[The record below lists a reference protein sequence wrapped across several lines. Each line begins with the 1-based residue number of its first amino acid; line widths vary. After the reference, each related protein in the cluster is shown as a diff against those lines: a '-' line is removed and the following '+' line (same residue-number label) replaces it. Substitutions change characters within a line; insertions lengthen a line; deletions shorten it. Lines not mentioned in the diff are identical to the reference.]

1 VIRTPLSI
9 SLRLGLLF
17 AAIAAGVFGVV
28 DAYLYRTLAAQMAQR
43 DDDDL
48 LNKGA
53 LVRQLLRTLPAGG
66 RMPQEQLQAVL
77 APVIGQEGVRLHVA
91 LPDGQVLVSTVEDEL
106 RLPAHASVPLARV
119 PGPEDIVEVDGE
131 PAPAHVLDMLA
142 DYGGQGA
149 RTQVRVLL
157 LRAHSDRLA
166 ILQHYRV
173 DLLTA
178 LGGGTLLAAALGF
191 WAVRSGLRPL
201 RGMAA
206 KANDIHT
213 HHLNTRLDPAGMP
226 AELREMATA
235 FNAMLDRL
243 EEGVQRLS
251 GFAADLA
258 HDLRTPINA
267 LMMQTQVALGQERS
281 ADEYQFLLASNQEEY
296 ERLSRMIEN
305 TLFLARA
312 ENAQLALSREQLD
325 VGRELAQIADYFELL
340 AEDRGVRLTVGAM
353 PAQPLFADP
362 VLLRRAVNNLMS
374 NAVTY
379 TPPGGQVRLDVRTEG
394 PWITVVVGNS
404 GDGVPSFD
412 LERVFDRYYQADPAR
427 ASGSS
432 VGLGLPI
439 VRVIM
444 QLHGGS
450 AHAEI
455 HPGADTVFSLR
466 FPRHAAASSAA

>member
-1 VIRTPLSI
+1 MTRTPLSI
-9 SLRLGLLF
+9 SLRLCLLF

-28 DAYLYRTLAAQMAQR
+28 DTYLYRTLEVQMAQR
-43 DDDDL
+43 DDADL
-48 LNKGA
+48 LNKGV

-66 RMPQEQLQAVL
+66 RMPQEQLEAVL
-77 APVIGQEGVRLHVA
+77 APMIGQEGVMLHVS
-91 LPDGQVLVSTVEDEL
+91 LPDGQVLASTVEDEL
-106 RLPAHASVPLARV
+106 RLPAHAPVPLARA
-119 PGPEDIVEVDGE
+119 PALDDIVEMDGA
-131 PAPAHVLDMLA
+131 PTPAHVLAMLA
-142 DYGGQGA
+142 DYGGRGA

-157 LRAHSDRLA
+157 LRARSDRLA
-166 ILQHYRV
+166 ILEHYRA
-173 DLLTA
+173 DLLATVGA
-178 LGGGTLLAAALGF
+178 GTLLAAVLGF
-191 WAVRSGLRPL
+191 WAVRSGMRPL

-213 HHLNTRLDPAGMP
+213 HHLATRLDPAAMP

-235 FNAMLDRL
+235 FNDMLDRL

-258 HDLRTPINA
+258 HDLRTPVNA
-267 LMMQTQVALGQERS
+267 LMMQTQVALGQERTVE
-281 ADEYQFLLASNQEEY
+281 DYQLLLESNQEEY
-296 ERLSRMIEN
+296 ERLARMIEN

-312 ENAQLALSREQLD
+312 ENAQLALAREHLD
-325 VGRELAQIADYFELL
+325 PGRELAQIGDYFELL
-340 AEDRGVRLTVGAM
+340 AEDRGVQMTLGPM
-353 PAQPLFADP
+353 PEHPLFADP

-374 NAVTY
+374 NAIRY
-379 TPPGGQVRLDVRTEG
+379 TPPGGQVRLDARTEG
-394 PWITVVVGNS
+394 PWITIAVANR

-427 ASGSS
+427 ASTSS

-444 QLHGGS
+444 HLHGGS

-455 HPGADTVFSLR
+455 RTGGETVFSLR
-466 FPRHAAASSAA
+466 FPRHAGAA

>member
-1 VIRTPLSI
+1 VRRRPLSI

-28 DAYLYRTLAAQMAQR
+28 DAYLYQALATQMAQH
-43 DDDDL
+43 DDADL
-48 LNKGA
+48 LNKGT

-77 APVIGQEGVRLHVA
+77 APVIGQEGVQLHVA
-91 LPDGQVLVSTVEDEL
+91 LPDGQVLVSTVQDE
-106 RLPAHASVPLARV
+106 RHLPANVPVPLARE
-119 PGPEDIVEVDGE
+119 PDAADIVEVDG
-131 PAPAHVLDMLA
+131 APVTAHVLDMLA
-142 DYGGQGA
+142 DYGGRGA
-149 RTQVRVLL
+149 RTQVRVQL
-157 LRAHSDRLA
+157 LRVRSDRLD
-166 ILQHYRV
+166 ILQRYRV

-178 LGGGTLLAAALGF
+178 LGAGILLASALGF

-213 HHLNTRLDPAGMP
+213 HHLNTRLDPASMP

-235 FNAMLDRL
+235 FNEMLDRL

-258 HDLRTPINA
+258 HDLRTPVNA
-267 LMMQTQVALGQERS
+267 LMMQTQVALGQERN
-281 ADEYQFLLASNQEEY
+281 AEEYQFLLASNQEEY
-296 ERLSRMIEN
+296 ERLSRLIEN

-312 ENAQLALSREQLD
+312 ENAQLALARERLD
-325 VGRELAQIADYFELL
+325 VGHELAQIADYFEML
-340 AEDRGVRLTVGAM
+340 AEEKGVQLTLGAM
-353 PAQPLFADP
+353 PAHPLFADP
-362 VLLRRAVNNLMS
+362 VLLRRAINNLMS
-374 NAVTY
+374 NAITY
-379 TPPGGQVRLDVRTEG
+379 TPPGGRVRVDARAEG
-394 PWITVVVGNS
+394 PWITVAVANS
-404 GDGVPSFD
+404 GDGVPTFEV
-412 LERVFDRYYQADPAR
+412 ERVFDRYYQADPAR
-427 ASGSS
+427 ATGSS

-444 QLHGGS
+444 HLHGGT

-455 HPGADTVFSLR
+455 RAGGETVFSLR
-466 FPRHAAASSAA
+466 FPRHVPA

>member
-1 VIRTPLSI
+1 VTRTPLSI
-9 SLRLGLLF
+9 SLRLGVLF

-28 DAYLYRTLAAQMAQR
+28 DAYLYQTLAVQMEER
-43 DDDDL
+43 DDADL
-48 LNKGA
+48 LNKGL
-53 LVRQLLRTLPAGG
+53 LVRQLLSTLPAGG

-77 APVIGQEGVRLHVA
+77 APVIGQEGVSLHVA
-91 LPDGQVLVSTVEDEL
+91 LPDGQVLVSTVQDEG
-106 RLPAHASVPLARV
+106 RLSAYVPVPLTRA
-119 PGPEDIVEVDGE
+119 PERLDIVEVEGE
-131 PAPAHVLDMLA
+131 QSPTHVLDMLA
-142 DYGGQGA
+142 DYGGLGA

-157 LRAHSDRLA
+157 LRERSDRLA
-166 ILQHYRV
+166 ILQRYRI

-178 LGGGTLLAAALGF
+178 LGAGILLASALGF

-201 RGMAA
+201 RGMVA

-213 HHLNTRLDPAGMP
+213 HHLNTRLDPASMP
-226 AELREMATA
+226 AELREMAVA
-235 FNAMLDRL
+235 FNDMLDRL

-258 HDLRTPINA
+258 HDLRTPLNA

-281 ADEYQFLLASNQEEY
+281 IDEYQALLASTQEEY

-312 ENAQLALSREQLD
+312 ENAQLALRRERLD
-325 VGRELAQIADYFELL
+325 IKRELAHIADYFEML
-340 AEDRGVRLTVGAM
+340 AEEKNVQLTLGPM
-353 PAQPLFADP
+353 PPVPLFADP

-374 NAVTY
+374 NAITY
-379 TPPGGQVRLDVRTEG
+379 TPPGGRVRVEARAEES
-394 PWITVVVGNS
+394 WITISVSNS
-404 GDGVPSFD
+404 GDGVPAFD

-444 QLHGGS
+444 HLHGGG
-450 AHAEI
+450 AQAEI
-455 HPGADTVFSLR
+455 HPGADTVFSLC
-466 FPRHAAASSAA
+466 FPRQVPET

>member
-1 VIRTPLSI
+1 VRRTPLSI

-28 DAYLYRTLAAQMAQR
+28 DAYLYQALATQMAQR
-43 DDDDL
+43 DDADL
-48 LNKGA
+48 LNKGT

-77 APVIGQEGVRLHVA
+77 APVIGQEGVQLHVA
-91 LPDGQVLVSTVEDEL
+91 LPDGQVLVSTVQDEHH
-106 RLPAHASVPLARV
+106 LPANVPVPLARD
-119 PGPEDIVEVDGE
+119 PDAADIVEVDG
-131 PAPAHVLDMLA
+131 APVTAHVLDMLA
-142 DYGGQGA
+142 DYGGKGA
-149 RTQVRVLL
+149 RTQVRVQL
-157 LRAHSDRLA
+157 LRVRSDRLD
-166 ILQHYRV
+166 ILQRYRV

-178 LGGGTLLAAALGF
+178 LGAGILLASMLGF

-213 HHLNTRLDPAGMP
+213 HHLNTRLDPASMP

-235 FNAMLDRL
+235 FNEMLDRL

-258 HDLRTPINA
+258 HDLRTPVNA
-267 LMMQTQVALGQERS
+267 LMMQTQVALGQERNP
-281 ADEYQFLLASNQEEY
+281 DEYQFLLASNQEEY
-296 ERLSRMIEN
+296 ERLSRLIEN

-312 ENAQLALSREQLD
+312 ENAQLALARERLD
-325 VGRELAQIADYFELL
+325 VGHELAQIADYFEML
-340 AEDRGVRLTVGAM
+340 AEEKGVQLTLGAM
-353 PAQPLFADP
+353 PAHPLFADP

-374 NAVTY
+374 NAITY
-379 TPPGGQVRLDVRTEG
+379 TPPGGRVRVDARAEG
-394 PWITVVVGNS
+394 PWITLAVANS
-404 GDGVPSFD
+404 GDGVPTFEV
-412 LERVFDRYYQADPAR
+412 ERVFDRYYQADPAR
-427 ASGSS
+427 ATGSS

-444 QLHGGS
+444 HLHGGS

-455 HPGADTVFSLR
+455 RQGGETVFSLR
-466 FPRHAAASSAA
+466 FPRHVPA

>member
-1 VIRTPLSI
+1 VRRAPLSI

-17 AAIAAGVFGVV
+17 AAIAAGVFGVA
-28 DAYLYRTLAAQMAQR
+28 DAYLYQTLAVQMEER
-43 DDDDL
+43 DDADL

-53 LVRQLLRTLPAGG
+53 LVRELLRTLPAGG

-77 APVIGQEGVRLHVA
+77 APVIGQEGVSLHVA
-91 LPDGQVLVSTVEDEL
+91 LPDGQVLVSTVQDER
-106 RLPAHASVPLARV
+106 RLPAYVPVPLTRA
-119 PGPEDIVEVDGE
+119 PERRDIVEVAGE
-131 PAPAHVLDMLA
+131 QAPAHVLDMVA
-142 DYGGQGA
+142 NYGGQGA

-157 LRAHSDRLA
+157 LRERSDRLA
-166 ILQHYRV
+166 ILARYRI
-173 DLLTA
+173 DLLIA
-178 LGGGTLLAAALGF
+178 VGAGILLASTLGF

-213 HHLNTRLDPAGMP
+213 HHLNTRLDPASMP

-235 FNAMLDRL
+235 FNEMLDRL

-281 ADEYQFLLASNQEEY
+281 VDEYEALLASNQEEY

-312 ENAQLALSREQLD
+312 ENAQLALSRERLD
-325 VGRELAQIADYFELL
+325 IQRELAQIGDYFEML
-340 AEDRGVRLTVGAM
+340 AEEKGVQLRLGPM
-353 PAQPLFADP
+353 PDHPLFADP

-379 TPPGGQVRLDVRTEG
+379 TPPGGQIRLDARLEG
-394 PWITVVVGNS
+394 PWITITVANS

-444 QLHGGS
+444 HLHGGGVR
-450 AHAEI
+450 AEI
-455 HPGADTVFSLR
+455 RPGADTVFSLR
-466 FPRHAAASSAA
+466 FPRHVPA

>member
-1 VIRTPLSI
+1 VTRTPLSI
-9 SLRLGLLF
+9 SLRLGVLF

-28 DAYLYRTLAAQMAQR
+28 DAYLYQTLAVQMEER
-43 DDDDL
+43 DDADL
-48 LNKGA
+48 LNKGL
-53 LVRQLLRTLPAGG
+53 LVRQLLSTLPAGG

-77 APVIGQEGVRLHVA
+77 APVIGQEGVSLHVA
-91 LPDGQVLVSTVEDEL
+91 LPDGQVLVSTVQDEG
-106 RLPAHASVPLARV
+106 RLSAYVPVPLTRA
-119 PGPEDIVEVDGE
+119 PERLDIVEVEGE
-131 PAPAHVLDMLA
+131 QSPTHVLDMLA
-142 DYGGQGA
+142 DYGGLGA

-157 LRAHSDRLA
+157 LRERSDRLA
-166 ILQHYRV
+166 ILQRYRV

-178 LGGGTLLAAALGF
+178 LGAGILLASALGF

-201 RGMAA
+201 RGMVA

-213 HHLNTRLDPAGMP
+213 HHLNTRLDPSSMP
-226 AELREMATA
+226 AELREMAVA
-235 FNAMLDRL
+235 FNDMLDRL

-258 HDLRTPINA
+258 HDLRTPLNA

-281 ADEYQFLLASNQEEY
+281 IDEYQALLASTQEEY

-312 ENAQLALSREQLD
+312 ENAQLALRRERLD
-325 VGRELAQIADYFELL
+325 IKRELAHIADYFEML
-340 AEDRGVRLTVGAM
+340 AEEKNVQLTLGPM
-353 PAQPLFADP
+353 PPVPLFADP

-374 NAVTY
+374 NAITY
-379 TPPGGQVRLDVRTEG
+379 TPPGGRVRLEARADES
-394 PWITVVVGNS
+394 WITISVSNS
-404 GDGVPSFD
+404 GDGVPAFD

-444 QLHGGS
+444 HLHRGG
-450 AHAEI
+450 AQAEI
-455 HPGADTVFSLR
+455 HPGADTVFSLC
-466 FPRHAAASSAA
+466 FPHQVPET

>member
-1 VIRTPLSI
+1 LTRTPLSI

-28 DAYLYRTLAAQMAQR
+28 DAYLYQTLAVQMEER
-43 DDDDL
+43 DDADL
-48 LNKGA
+48 LNKA
-53 LVRQLLRTLPAGG
+53 ILVRQLLHTLPTGG

-77 APVIGQEGVRLHVA
+77 APVIGQEGVMLHVA
-91 LPDGQVLVSTVEDEL
+91 LPDGQVLVSTVQDER
-106 RLPAHASVPLARV
+106 RLPAYVPVPLTRA
-119 PGPEDIVEVDGE
+119 PERMDIVEADGA
-131 PAPAHVLDMLA
+131 PAPVHVLDMLA
-142 DYGGQGA
+142 DYGGRGA
-149 RTQVRVLL
+149 RTQVRVQL
-157 LRAHSDRLA
+157 LRERSDRLA
-166 ILQHYRV
+166 ILQQYRI

-178 LGGGTLLAAALGF
+178 LGAGILLASALGF

-213 HHLNTRLDPAGMP
+213 HHLATRLDPAGMP

-281 ADEYQFLLASNQEEY
+281 IEEYQVLLASNQEEY

-312 ENAQLALSREQLD
+312 ENAQLALSRERLD
-325 VGRELAQIADYFELL
+325 LERELVHIADYFEML
-340 AEDRGVRLTVGAM
+340 AEDRGLQLTVGPM
-353 PAQPLFADP
+353 PADPLFADP
-362 VLLRRAVNNLMS
+362 MLLRRAVNNLMS

-379 TPPGGQVRLDVRTEG
+379 TPPGGQVRLDVRLEG
-394 PWITVVVGNS
+394 PWITIAVANS
-404 GDGVPSFD
+404 GEGIPAFD

-444 QLHGGS
+444 HLHGGS
-450 AHAEI
+450 AQAEI
-455 HPGADTVFSLR
+455 RPGSETVFSLR
-466 FPRHAAASSAA
+466 FPRHVPG

>member
-1 VIRTPLSI
+1 VTRTPLSI
-9 SLRLGLLF
+9 SLRLGVLF

-28 DAYLYRTLAAQMAQR
+28 DAYLYQTLAVQMEER
-43 DDDDL
+43 DDADL
-48 LNKGA
+48 LNKGL
-53 LVRQLLRTLPAGG
+53 LVRQLLSTLPAGG

-77 APVIGQEGVRLHVA
+77 APVIGQEGVSLHVA
-91 LPDGQVLVSTVEDEL
+91 LPDGRVLVSTVQDEG
-106 RLPAHASVPLARV
+106 RLSAYVPVPLTRA
-119 PGPEDIVEVDGE
+119 PERLDIVEVEGE
-131 PAPAHVLDMLA
+131 QSPTHVLDMLA
-142 DYGGQGA
+142 DYGGLGA

-157 LRAHSDRLA
+157 LRERSDRLA
-166 ILQHYRV
+166 ILQRYRI

-178 LGGGTLLAAALGF
+178 LGAGILLASALGF
-191 WAVRSGLRPL
+191 WAIRSGLRPL
-201 RGMAA
+201 RGMVA

-213 HHLNTRLDPAGMP
+213 HHLNTRLDPASMP
-226 AELREMATA
+226 AELREMAVA
-235 FNAMLDRL
+235 FNDMLDRL

-281 ADEYQFLLASNQEEY
+281 IDEYQALLASTQEEY

-312 ENAQLALSREQLD
+312 ENAQLAMRRERLD
-325 VGRELAQIADYFELL
+325 IKRELAHIADYFEML
-340 AEDRGVRLTVGAM
+340 AEEKNVQLTLGPM
-353 PAQPLFADP
+353 PSQPLFADP

-374 NAVTY
+374 NAITY
-379 TPPGGQVRLDVRTEG
+379 TPPGGRVRLEARAEES
-394 PWITVVVGNS
+394 WITISVSNS

-444 QLHGGS
+444 HLHGGG
-450 AHAEI
+450 AQAEI
-455 HPGADTVFSLR
+455 HPGADTVFSLC
-466 FPRHAAASSAA
+466 FPRQVPET

>member
-1 VIRTPLSI
+1 VTRLPLSI

-28 DAYLYRTLAAQMAQR
+28 DAYLYQRLAVQMAER
-43 DDDDL
+43 DDADL
-48 LNKGA
+48 LNKA
-53 LVRQLLRTLPAGG
+53 TLVRQLLRTLPAGG
-66 RMPQEQLQAVL
+66 RMPQDQLQAVL
-77 APVIGQEGVRLHVA
+77 APVIGQEGVMLHVS
-91 LPDGQVLVSTVEDEL
+91 LPDGQVLVSTLQDQH
-106 RLPAHASVPLARV
+106 RLPIYVPVPLSRE
-119 PGPEDIVEVDGE
+119 PERMDIVEMDGS
-131 PAPAHVLDMLA
+131 PGPGHVLDMLA
-142 DYGGQGA
+142 DYGGRGA
-149 RTQVRVLL
+149 RTQVRVVLM
-157 LRAHSDRLA
+157 RERSDRLA
-166 ILQHYRV
+166 ILEHYRV

-178 LGGGTLLAAALGF
+178 LAAGTLLATALGF

-213 HHLNTRLDPAGMP
+213 HHLNTRLEPAGMP

-235 FNAMLDRL
+235 FNEMLDRL

-258 HDLRTPINA
+258 HDLRTPVNA
-267 LMMQTQVALGQERS
+267 LMMQAQVALGHERTVE
-281 ADEYQFLLASNQEEY
+281 EYQFLLASNQEEY

-312 ENAQLALSREQLD
+312 ENAQLALRREWLD
-325 VGRELAQIADYFELL
+325 VGHELAHIGDYFEML
-340 AEDRGVRLTVGAM
+340 AEERGLQMTLGPM
-353 PAQPLFADP
+353 PSHALFADP
-362 VLLRRAVNNLMS
+362 VLLRRAVNNLVS
-374 NAVTY
+374 NAITY
-379 TPPGGQVRLDVRTEG
+379 TPPGGRVRLDAREDGHWMRIAVA
-394 PWITVVVGNS
+394 NS
-404 GDGVPSFD
+404 GADIPSFD
-412 LERVFDRYYQADPAR
+412 LERVFERYYQADPAR

-450 AHAEI
+450 AQASITRES
-455 HPGADTVFSLR
+455 GTVFTLR
-466 FPRHAAASSAA
+466 FPLRPEF

>member
-1 VIRTPLSI
+1 VTRTPLSI

-28 DAYLYRTLAAQMAQR
+28 DAYLYQTLAVQMEER
-43 DDDDL
+43 DDADL

-66 RMPQEQLQAVL
+66 RMPQEQLEAVL
-77 APVIGQEGVRLHVA
+77 APVIGQEGVMLHVA
-91 LPDGQVLVSTVEDEL
+91 LPDGQVLVSTVPDG
-106 RLPAHASVPLARV
+106 RPLPAHAPVPLARE
-119 PGPEDIVEVDGE
+119 PAQADIVEVAGE

-157 LRAHSDRLA
+157 LRVRSDRLA
-166 ILQHYRV
+166 ILDRYRI

-178 LGGGTLLAAALGF
+178 VGAGILLATGLGF

-213 HHLNTRLDPAGMP
+213 HHLNTRLDPASMP
-226 AELREMATA
+226 AELRELSTA
-235 FNAMLDRL
+235 FNDMLDRL

-258 HDLRTPINA
+258 HDLRTPVNA

-281 ADEYQFLLASNQEEY
+281 VEEYQFLLASNQEEY

-312 ENAQLALSREQLD
+312 ENAQLALSRERLD
-325 VGRELAQIADYFELL
+325 VGRELAHVADYFEML
-340 AEDRGVRLTVGAM
+340 AEEKGVQLTLGAM
-353 PAQPLFADP
+353 PAHPLFADP

-374 NAVTY
+374 NAITY
-379 TPPGGQVRLDVRTEG
+379 TPPGGRVRVDARAEG
-394 PWITVVVGNS
+394 PWIAISVANS

-444 QLHGGS
+444 HLHGGS
-450 AHAEI
+450 AQAEI
-455 HPGADTVFSLR
+455 RPGADTVFSLR
-466 FPRHAAASSAA
+466 FPRHAAV

>member
-1 VIRTPLSI
+1 MTRTPLSI
-9 SLRLGLLF
+9 SLRLGVLF

-28 DAYLYRTLAAQMAQR
+28 DAYLYQTLAVQMEER
-43 DDDDL
+43 DDADL
-48 LNKGA
+48 LNKGL
-53 LVRQLLRTLPAGG
+53 LVRQLLSTLPAGG

-77 APVIGQEGVRLHVA
+77 APVIGQEGVSLHVA
-91 LPDGQVLVSTVEDEL
+91 LPDGQVLVSTVQDEG
-106 RLPAHASVPLARV
+106 RLSAYVPVPLTRA
-119 PGPEDIVEVDGE
+119 PERLDIVEVEGE
-131 PAPAHVLDMLA
+131 QSPTHVLDMLA
-142 DYGGQGA
+142 DYGGLGA

-157 LRAHSDRLA
+157 LRERSDRLA
-166 ILQHYRV
+166 ILQRYRI

-178 LGGGTLLAAALGF
+178 LGAGILLASALGF
-191 WAVRSGLRPL
+191 WAIRSGLRPL
-201 RGMAA
+201 RGMVA

-213 HHLNTRLDPAGMP
+213 HHLNTRLDPASMP
-226 AELREMATA
+226 AELREMAVA
-235 FNAMLDRL
+235 FNDMLDRL

-281 ADEYQFLLASNQEEY
+281 IDEYQALLASTQEEY

-312 ENAQLALSREQLD
+312 ENAQLAMRRERLD
-325 VGRELAQIADYFELL
+325 IKRELAHIADYFEML
-340 AEDRGVRLTVGAM
+340 AEEKNVQLTLGPM
-353 PAQPLFADP
+353 PSQPLFADP

-374 NAVTY
+374 NAITY
-379 TPPGGQVRLDVRTEG
+379 TPPGGRVRLEARAEES
-394 PWITVVVGNS
+394 WITISVSNS

-444 QLHGGS
+444 HLHGGG
-450 AHAEI
+450 AQAEI
-455 HPGADTVFSLR
+455 HPGADTVFSLC
-466 FPRHAAASSAA
+466 FPRQVPET

>member
-1 VIRTPLSI
+1 MRRSPLSI

-28 DAYLYRTLAAQMAQR
+28 DAYLYQTLATQMAQH
-43 DDDDL
+43 DDADL
-48 LNKGA
+48 LNKGT

-66 RMPQEQLQAVL
+66 RMPEEQLQAVL
-77 APVIGQEGVRLHVA
+77 APVIGQEGVQLHVA
-91 LPDGQVLVSTVEDEL
+91 LPDGQVLVSTMQDEH
-106 RLPAHASVPLARV
+106 HAAARAPVPLARE
-119 PGPEDIVEVDGE
+119 PGPADIVEVGG
-131 PAPAHVLDMLA
+131 ASTSAHVLDMLA
-142 DYGGQGA
+142 NYGGQGA
-149 RTQVRVLL
+149 RTEVRVQL
-157 LRAHSDRLA
+157 LRVRSDRLD
-166 ILQHYRV
+166 ILERYRI

-178 LGGGTLLAAALGF
+178 LGAGILLASALGF

-213 HHLNTRLDPAGMP
+213 HHLKTRLDPASMP
-226 AELREMATA
+226 AELRELATA
-235 FNAMLDRL
+235 FNEMLDRL
-243 EEGVQRLS
+243 EEGVERLS

-258 HDLRTPINA
+258 HDLRTPVNA
-267 LMMQTQVALGQERS
+267 LMMQTQVALAQERS

-296 ERLSRMIEN
+296 ERLSRLIEN

-312 ENAQLALSREQLD
+312 ENAQLALSRERLD
-325 VGRELAQIADYFELL
+325 IGHELALIADYFELL
-340 AEDRGVRLTVGAM
+340 AEEKGVQMTLGAM
-353 PAQPLFADP
+353 PAEPLFADP

-374 NAVTY
+374 NAIIY
-379 TPPGGQVRLDVRTEG
+379 TPPGGRVRLDARTEG
-394 PWITVVVGNS
+394 PWITIAVANS

-412 LERVFDRYYQADPAR
+412 MERVFDRYYQADPAR
-427 ASGSS
+427 ATGSS

-444 QLHGGS
+444 HLHGGS

-455 HPGADTVFSLR
+455 RPGADTVFSLR
-466 FPRHAAASSAA
+466 FPRHLPA

>member
-1 VIRTPLSI
+1 MKRAPLSI

-28 DAYLYRTLAAQMAQR
+28 DAYLYQTLATQMAQH
-43 DDDDL
+43 DDVDL
-48 LNKGA
+48 LNKGT

-66 RMPQEQLQAVL
+66 RMPQEQLEAVL
-77 APVIGQEGVRLHVA
+77 APVIGQEGVQLHVA
-91 LPDGQVLVSTVEDEL
+91 LPDGQVLVSTVQDEHHFPT
-106 RLPAHASVPLARV
+106 RAPVPLARE
-119 PGPEDIVEVDGE
+119 PEQADIVEMGGTFMS
-131 PAPAHVLDMLA
+131 AHVLDMLA
-142 DYGGQGA
+142 NYGGQGA

-157 LRAHSDRLA
+157 LRVRSDRLE
-166 ILQHYRV
+166 ILERYRV
-173 DLLTA
+173 DVLIA
-178 LGGGTLLAAALGF
+178 LGVGTLLATALGF

-213 HHLNTRLDPAGMP
+213 HHLKTRLDPAGMP
-226 AELREMATA
+226 AELRELATA
-235 FNAMLDRL
+235 FNEMLDRL
-243 EEGVQRLS
+243 EEGVERLS

-258 HDLRTPINA
+258 HDLRTPVNA
-267 LMMQTQVALGQERS
+267 LMMQTQVALAQERS

-296 ERLSRMIEN
+296 ERLSRLIEN

-312 ENAQLALSREQLD
+312 ENAQLALSRERLD
-325 VGRELAQIADYFELL
+325 IGHELALIADYFEML
-340 AEDRGVRLTVGAM
+340 AEEKGVQLTLGPM

-374 NAVTY
+374 NAIIY
-379 TPPGGQVRLDVRTEG
+379 TPPGGRVRLDARTEG
-394 PWITVVVGNS
+394 PWITIAVANS

-412 LERVFDRYYQADPAR
+412 MERVFDRYYQADPAR
-427 ASGSS
+427 ATGSS

-444 QLHGGS
+444 HLHGGS

-455 HPGADTVFSLR
+455 RPGADTVFSLR
-466 FPRHAAASSAA
+466 FPRHVPA

>member
-1 VIRTPLSI
+1 MTRTPLSI
-9 SLRLGLLF
+9 SLRLGVLF

-28 DAYLYRTLAAQMAQR
+28 DAYLYQTLAVQMEER
-43 DDDDL
+43 DDADL
-48 LNKGA
+48 LNKGL
-53 LVRQLLRTLPAGG
+53 LVRQLLSTLPAGG

-77 APVIGQEGVRLHVA
+77 APVIGQEGVSLHVA
-91 LPDGQVLVSTVEDEL
+91 LPDGQVLVSTVQDEG
-106 RLPAHASVPLARV
+106 RLSAYVPVPLTRA
-119 PGPEDIVEVDGE
+119 PERLDIVEVEGE
-131 PAPAHVLDMLA
+131 QSPTHVLDMLA
-142 DYGGQGA
+142 NYGGLGA

-157 LRAHSDRLA
+157 LRERSDRLA
-166 ILQHYRV
+166 ILQRYRI

-178 LGGGTLLAAALGF
+178 LGAGILLASALGF
-191 WAVRSGLRPL
+191 WAIRSGLRPL
-201 RGMAA
+201 RGMVA

-213 HHLNTRLDPAGMP
+213 HHLNTRLDPASMP
-226 AELREMATA
+226 AELREMAVA
-235 FNAMLDRL
+235 FNEMLDRL

-281 ADEYQFLLASNQEEY
+281 IDEYQALLASTQEEY

-312 ENAQLALSREQLD
+312 ENAQLAMRRERLD
-325 VGRELAQIADYFELL
+325 IKRELAHIADYFEML
-340 AEDRGVRLTVGAM
+340 AEEKNVQLTLGPM
-353 PAQPLFADP
+353 PSQPLFADP

-374 NAVTY
+374 NAITY
-379 TPPGGQVRLDVRTEG
+379 TPPGGRVRLEARAEES
-394 PWITVVVGNS
+394 WITISVANS

-444 QLHGGS
+444 HLHGGG
-450 AHAEI
+450 AQAEI
-455 HPGADTVFSLR
+455 RPGADTVFSLS
-466 FPRHAAASSAA
+466 FPRDVPA